1 MKKQVVAIIGRPN
14 VGKSTLFN
22 RIIRKREAII
32 DDVSGVT
39 RDLNYAEAEW
49 TGSNFTLIDTGGYL
63 PETEDAIQQAVLN
76 QVYAAIQETDVII
89 FLGDAVAG
97 ITSIDL
103 EIANILKRSEKPVLL
118 IVNKADNEYRE
129 LDTAEFYQLGLGEPY
144 PFCALSGR
152 GVGDFLDRVGELLP
166 TPNQVLEPEN
176 DPDET
181 TADSG
186 RIKLAL
192 VGRPNVGK
200 SSFVNSILGFE
211 KQIVT
216 DIPGT
221 TRDAIDTVFKHF
233 GRELLLIDTAGIRR
247 KSQIKESIEFYST
260 VRSFESIRRCD
271 VAIVLIDAVEGLTDQ
286 DKKIIEEVIKKKKG
300 VVLAVN
306 KWDLVEKDTKTAQL
320 YEQNLLKGL
329 RGEKFIPII
338 FISVLSKQRIFRT
351 IELAKSIY
359 TERYKRITTSV
370 LNGFL
375 KEIMASQT
383 PADYGKHQVKINYCT
398 QVKAAPPVFKFFT
411 NFPQAIKQNYK
422 KYIENKLRE
431 QFGFWG
437 IPLTLVFR
445 RK

>member
-144 PFCALSGR
+144 PISALSGR
-152 GVGDFLDRVGELLP
+152 GVGDFLDRVVELLP
-166 TPNQVLEPEN
+166 SPNQVLEPEN

-186 RIKLAL
+186 RIKLAI